1 LRVARGLRRG
11 EADRASMRAP
21 SAGPRAAGR
30 RPPHRRAGEPAV
42 IRALLRTRVRFRVEN
57 TAADR
62 IAVCSLEKV
71 LSRRP

>member
-1 LRVARGLRRG
+1 
-11 EADRASMRAP
+11 MRE
-21 SAGPRAAGR
+21 AGR
-30 RPPHRRAGEPAV
+30 RAPHRRDSKPV
-42 IRALLRTRVRFRVEN
+42 TVRALPRRFVRYREVN